1 MTKSAHF
8 LFEIILTV
16 KSKTLFIVLP
26 LSNWILFGSI
36 NFDNMMSAVI
46 RYLRLTL
53 MLCGFGTEFM
63 YIIYAQA
70 FNAAPCYFLFYSFLL
85 LGHCYKLFLKF
96 LLWCLW
102 NSALY
107 YAMRDTRTLIQP
119 SENIMVWHKVDF
131 WNSAYLISSWFVY
144 ELPHYIAILKWLN
157 YSLKLHCSN
166 FTSAC

>member
-85 LGHCYKLFLKF
+85 GHCYKLFLKF
-96 LLWCLW
+96 LL
-102 NSALY
+102 
-107 YAMRDTRTLIQP
+107 
-119 SENIMVWHKVDF
+119 
-131 WNSAYLISSWFVY
+131 
-144 ELPHYIAILKWLN
+144 
-157 YSLKLHCSN
+157 
-166 FTSAC
+166 